1 MQLLNH
7 TTELEAVNT
16 ILATVGNSPVAAVEG
31 TGIEDVDIAYR
42 MLVELTRRVNLRAY
56 NWNSDRDYPLAPDT
70 DGYINIPQGAL
81 VVDPQDP
88 TVNAVVRRNAANGKL
103 GLWDKANL
111 TFVFD
116 ATVNCKIIWGFP
128 FQDLPEVARDYIV
141 LSAGRTFQ
149 KRYVGSQVLD
159 RYSAEDVAGAWALL
173 QGTELRDRNYN
184 LFRDNPGMARINS
197 RSY

>member
-70 DGYINIPQGAL
+70 DGYISIPQGAL